1 MAAGASKGCDGEH
14 ADLQEA
20 QKLTASLLGHM
31 ARSDIGK
38 DKIRDSGALKAMLQ
52 LLGTGDK
59 PTKEACL
66 LAIGALAINNEM
78 NQDYIR
84 CELH

>member
-1 MAAGASKGCDGEH
+1 MARASKEVDGGR
-14 ADLQEA
+14 AGLQEA

-31 ARSDIGK
+31 ARSDVGK

-52 LLGTGDK
+52 RLGTGHK
-59 PTKEACL
+59 LTKEACL

-78 NQDYIR
+78 NQDYVR
-84 CELH
+84 

>member
-1 MAAGASKGCDGEH
+1 MARASKEVDGGR
-14 ADLQEA
+14 AGLQEA

-31 ARSDIGK
+31 ARSDVGK

-52 LLGTGDK
+52 LLGTGNK
-59 PTKEACL
+59 LTKEACL

-78 NQDYIR
+78 NQDYVR
-84 CELH
+84 